1 MDQEQKINILRDV
14 IKIKS
19 INNHEKEVALYYQS
33 LLSKHGIESTI
44 IEYEGNRANLIA
56 EINGGT
62 PGKTLVFNGHM
73 DVVDVS
79 DPTKWTYP
87 PFAAKV
93 VEGKMYGRGTTDM
106 KGGLTALIL
115 AFIAIKESNVSF
127 KGTLRFVANLGE
139 EIGMYGSEQLVDEG
153 YLDDV
158 DAFIIAEP
166 SSRQMIITS
175 HKGSLQYE
183 IISEGMAAHSSV
195 PEQGINSISQAMDY
209 INTSNHLFE
218 QARGIINPDLGET
231 INVFTVINGGDQINS
246 VPERTVIKAN
256 ARIIPEFNNEQPL
269 QLIEQSL
276 VEVNEHSKGTL
287 RLNIL
292 QNNLPVETPA
302 DSDLVHAIHQAT
314 GQKIPVQ
321 AMMGATDASNF
332 ARLKQPFD
340 LAIFGPGDPSR
351 AHAID
356 EYIEIE
362 DYLSFINIFEATAI
376 HYLS

>member
-1 MDQEQKINILRDV
+1 MDQEKKINILRDV

-56 EINGGT
+56 EINGDT

-166 SSRQMIITS
+166 SSRQMIINS

-209 INTSNHLFE
+209 INTSNRLFE

-256 ARIIPEFNNEQPL
+256 ARIIPEFNNEHTL

-276 VEVNEHSKGTL
+276 VEVNERSKGTL

-302 DSDLVHAIHQAT
+302 DSDLVQAIHQAT

>member
-166 SSRQMIITS
+166 SSHQMIITS

-209 INTSNHLFE
+209 INTSNRLFE

-256 ARIIPEFNNEQPL
+256 ARIIPEFNNEQTL

-276 VEVNEHSKGTL
+276 VEVNERSKGTL

>member
-1 MDQEQKINILRDV
+1 
-14 IKIKS
+14 
-19 INNHEKEVALYYQS
+19 
-33 LLSKHGIESTI
+33 
-44 IEYEGNRANLIA
+44 
-56 EINGGT
+56 
-62 PGKTLVFNGHM
+62 M

-256 ARIIPEFNNEQPL
+256 ARIIPEFNNEQTL

-276 VEVNEHSKGTL
+276 VEVNERSKGTL

>member
-1 MDQEQKINILRDV
+1 MDQEKKINILRDV

-56 EINGGT
+56 EINGDT

-166 SSRQMIITS
+166 SSRQMIINS

-209 INTSNHLFE
+209 INTSNRLFE

-256 ARIIPEFNNEQPL
+256 ARIIPEFNNEQTL

-276 VEVNEHSKGTL
+276 VEVNERSKGTL

-302 DSDLVHAIHQAT
+302 DSDLVQAIHQAT